1 MKYSY
6 STRETYPENKTIV
19 IYTLRSVLIFK
30 QLLIQISLFK
40 QLLIQVSYMF
50 HLYSRQEAS
59 FRSLLDVISKSGSL
73 LAAVGALIVECN
85 LKSIIYKTKVHL
97 LASTSSELTFF
108 NAASNWPIT
117 SLFCIISALRK
128 KKKESIIIIW
138 LTIINLLSM
147 MVYMKLISK
156 AFVWEKK
163 KKKRRKTCI
172 LKFLLEKTDRIGT
185 FQLQFSVKTY
195 L

>member
-1 MKYSY
+1 
-6 STRETYPENKTIV
+6 
-19 IYTLRSVLIFK
+19 
-30 QLLIQISLFK
+30 
-40 QLLIQVSYMF
+40 MF

-85 LKSIIYKTKVHL
+85 LKSIIYKTKVNL

-128 KKKESIIIIW
+128 KKKRKHYHHLANHHKFAVNDGIYEV
-138 LTIINLLSM
+138 NLQGFCM
-147 MVYMKLISK
+147 G
-156 AFVWEKK
+156 KK
-163 KKKRRKTCI
+163 KKKE
-172 LKFLLEKTDRIGT
+172 EKNMYFKVSPRED
-185 FQLQFSVKTY
+185 
-195 L
+195 